1 MADSKKTLFEQLN
14 SIDVSA
20 HVEKKGNGSYS
31 LSYLSWVWA
40 WSKIKEIDPDAKRE
54 YTKFDELNSKTGQ
67 LTGRKVDYMLTEQG
81 CYVECTVTINGHS
94 ETESL
99 YVMDFKN
106 KAVKNPDMG
115 QINKTKQ
122 RCFVKAVA
130 LQGLGLYIYAG
141 EDLPVDDNA
150 KDSNSNKDTR
160 KSVKQNKAISDM
172 EVGVLEDMVT
182 QLSDETG
189 SQRKDL
195 IAFIFDKCQIKGLSG
210 ISTSKRDEVKEEIYY
225 LRNRYHKKQIEKQR
239 QQQEKNNNQP
249 VNA

>member
-141 EDLPVDDNA
+141 EDLPVNDNA

-189 SQRKDL
+189 ASRSKLMTVIIQS
-195 IAFIFDKCQIKGLSG
+195 CQIDGFKG
-210 ISTSKRDEVKEEIYY
+210 ITTVKRDEVKKVIDN
-225 LRNRYHKKQIEKQR
+225 LSDRYKQKQIERQR
-239 QQQEKNNNQP
+239 QQ
-249 VNA
+249 